1 MSAQQEAHDA
11 DATAPDP
18 ALTAYAAVAADY
30 DTIVE
35 DPYLLRWVTFYGK
48 LVARYGP
55 AGKRLL
61 DAGCGTGR
69 GTLALRDRLGYTVT
83 GCDLSPEMIEAARA
97 KPEAA
102 GTPFFVADLR
112 DMPDLGSFDVVTCM
126 GEPLAYLAGE
136 QLAAAFAGLGRQL
149 ADGGVVVFDM
159 TTLGSFRRDYAVTKV
174 VDRDGRF
181 DVWRGGPVP
190 VGPDG
195 VVDVTHDYFA
205 RTGTGDDTWRRVSS
219 RHRYHHHSDATV
231 RRELAAGGLRLIAA
245 HGVEGRKLTDVPDED
260 GCRKI
265 LYVAGKQGP
274 QSD

>member
-1 MSAQQEAHDA
+1 MSAQHEDPE
-11 DATAPDP
+11 ATAADP

-35 DPYLLRWVTFYGK
+35 DPYLLRWVTFYRK
-48 LVARYGP
+48 LIERYGP

-69 GTLALRDRLGYTVT
+69 GTLALRDRLGFTVT

-97 KPEAA
+97 KPAAA
-102 GTPFFVADLR
+102 GTRFVVADLR
-112 DMPDLGSFDVVTCM
+112 EMPDLGTFDVVTCM
-126 GEPLAYLAGE
+126 GEPLAYLSGAE
-136 QLAAAFAGLGRQL
+136 LAAAFAGLGRQL

-190 VGPDG
+190 AGPDA

-205 RTGTGDDTWRRVSS
+205 RTGDTTWRRVSS

-231 RRELAAGGLRLIAA
+231 RGQLAAGGLRLIAA
-245 HGVEGRKLTDVPDED
+245 HGVEGRKLTGIPDED
-260 GCRKI
+260 VCRKI
-265 LYVAGKQGP
+265 LYVAGKQ
-274 QSD
+274 SE

>member
-1 MSAQQEAHDA
+1 
-11 DATAPDP
+11 
-18 ALTAYAAVAADY
+18 
-30 DTIVE
+30 
-35 DPYLLRWVTFYGK
+35 
-48 LVARYGP
+48 
-55 AGKRLL
+55 
-61 DAGCGTGR
+61 
-69 GTLALRDRLGYTVT
+69 
-83 GCDLSPEMIEAARA
+83 
-97 KPEAA
+97 
-102 GTPFFVADLR
+102 
-112 DMPDLGSFDVVTCM
+112 
-126 GEPLAYLAGE
+126 
-136 QLAAAFAGLGRQL
+136 
-149 ADGGVVVFDM
+149 M

-265 LYVAGKQGP
+265 LYVAGKEGQ

>member
-11 DATAPDP
+11 GATAPDP
-18 ALTAYAAVAADY
+18 ALAAYEAVAADY

-35 DPYLLRWVTFYGK
+35 DPYLLRWITFYRK
-48 LVARYGP
+48 LIDRYGP
-55 AGKRLL
+55 DGKRLL

-69 GTLALRDRLGYTVT
+69 GTLALRDHLGYTVT
-83 GCDLSPEMIEAARA
+83 GCDLSPQMIEVARA

-102 GTPFFVADLR
+102 GTPFAVADLR

-126 GEPLAYLAGE
+126 GEPLSYLSGGE
-136 QLAAAFAGLGRQL
+136 ELAAAFAGLGRQL

-174 VDRDGRF
+174 MDRDGRF

-190 VGPDG
+190 VEPDT

-205 RTGTGDDTWRRVSS
+205 RTGDDSWRRVSS
-219 RHRYHHHSDATV
+219 RHLYHHHSDATV
-231 RRELAAGGLRLIAA
+231 RRRLAAAGLRLLAA

-260 GCRKI
+260 ACRKI
-265 LYVAGKQGP
+265 LYVAGKQSG
-274 QSD
+274 